1 MSSKVSLE
9 QRSESH
15 AHTVARAAY
24 TWNTAAGL
32 LNAFQSVIMLVVLS
46 HACDA
51 ATAGVFTIAYAN
63 ANLFLNLG
71 KYGVR
76 NFQVSDVDEKYGF
89 STYHAARLASVL
101 AMLVFGAAWTLWTA
115 TTVGY
120 TLEKTLTLLM
130 MLAFKAIDAYEDV
143 YHGNYQQHGRL
154 DVGARVLTI
163 RMLTM
168 IVAFAGLI
176 AATRDLLLSLTA
188 STLFTGSF
196 FVGETIWAKRRFGLP
211 VTMPTAANNDPEGS
225 GARRGAQQTLA
236 LLRESFPVFLALF
249 LLFYIGNAPKY
260 AIDAVMDD
268 VAQAQY
274 GYIAMPVFVVGLL
287 ANFIYNPIIASLA
300 QDWAEGRVGKFA
312 RRFALQALVIVGIT
326 LVCIAGAWL
335 IGVPVLDLLYNTRLE
350 PYKVDLVVLLVGG
363 GFLAMATLFTT
374 GLTIIRWQNRLIPG
388 YVAVSLLAFVAC
400 PQAVAAAGIDGASW
414 VYLALM
420 AILTA
425 WFGVV
430 FALGVRDGA
439 RRA

>member
-1 MSSKVSLE
+1 MSSKATPE
-9 QRSESH
+9 QRNETDTDS
-15 AHTVARAAY
+15 VARAAY
-24 TWNTAAGL
+24 LWNTASGL

-46 HACDA
+46 HVCDA

-89 STYHAARLASVL
+89 AAYHAARVASVL
-101 AMLVFGAAWTLWTA
+101 AMLVFGGAWTLWTA

-120 TLEKTLTLLM
+120 TLEKTLTVLM

-176 AATRDLLLSLTA
+176 AATRDLLLSLTV
-188 STLFTGSF
+188 STVFTGAF
-196 FVGETIWAKRRFGLP
+196 FVGETVWAKRRFGLP
-211 VTMPTAANNDPEGS
+211 VTAP
-225 GARRGAQQTLA
+225 GARNGGSDKASGCGAWQTLA

-374 GLTIIRWQNRLIPG
+374 GLTIIRWQGRLIPG
-388 YVAVSLLAFVAC
+388 YVAVSLLALLAC
-400 PQAVAAAGIDGASW
+400 PRAVAAAGIDGASW
-414 VYLALM
+414 VYLGLM
-420 AILTA
+420 AILTV

>member
-1 MSSKVSLE
+1 MSSKATPE
-9 QRSESH
+9 QRNETDTDS
-15 AHTVARAAY
+15 VARAAY
-24 TWNTAAGL
+24 LWNTASGL

-46 HACDA
+46 HVCDA
-51 ATAGVFTIAYAN
+51 TTAGVFTIAYAN

-89 STYHAARLASVL
+89 AAYHAARIVSVL
-101 AMLVFGAAWTLWTA
+101 AMLVLGGAWTLWTA

-120 TLEKTLTLLM
+120 TLEKTLTVLM

-143 YHGNYQQHGRL
+143 FHGNYQQHGRL

-176 AATRDLLLSLTA
+176 AATRDLPLSLTV
-188 STLFTGSF
+188 STVFTGAF

-211 VTMPTAANNDPEGS
+211 ASGPASDSRQRAETS
-225 GARRGAQQTLA
+225 GARQTLA

-312 RRFALQALVIVGIT
+312 RRFALQVLVIVGIT

-374 GLTIIRWQNRLIPG
+374 GLTIIRWQNKLIPG
-388 YVAVSLLAFVAC
+388 YVVVSLLALVAC
-400 PQAVAAAGIDGASW
+400 PRAVEAAGIDGASW
-414 VYLALM
+414 VYLGLM
-420 AILTA
+420 AILTM